1 MMTSLHDDDVVGP
14 FADDTAREE
23 RGAAA
28 GEGGEADEAGVGHHV
43 LWPRQQRHQ
52 DLHSLH
58 HS

>member
-1 MMTSLHDDDVVGP
+1 MTSLHDDDVAGP
-14 FADDTAREE
+14 GADDTGRGQ

-28 GEGGEADEAGVGHHV
+28 GEGGAADGAGVGHHV

-52 DLHSLH
+52 DLHTLH